1 MFLLRFDY
9 LQLESI
15 IGNILD
21 KKSKKEKE
29 EKDDERGRSHGRRR
43 KSPSPPSEGRAR
55 LTALTASL
63 RWSTNCRTAGYHWP
77 PWLP

>member
-43 KSPSPPSEGRAR
+43 
-55 LTALTASL
+55 SL
-63 RWSTNCRTAGYHWP
+63 HLRHQKDE
-77 PWLP
+77 LV